1 MKTCDANEIR
11 ADIKIKCGRI
21 FFWMIV
27 ITVFVQTAL
36 FRVLEQDLLD
46 WFAFLPQALC
56 IVAIYYIY
64 LFWHA
69 KKGILLGVDTEV
81 SALRAFPALRYA
93 KAALINSVLLTLA
106 ALTGR
111 VLIGLIFIP
120 YDLIPT
126 LVIFAVICAVMIVG
140 AFVLFYLNFFIAY
153 RVALRCA
160 AK

>member
-1 MKTCDANEIR
+1 MKTGDANEIR

-27 ITVFVQTAL
+27 ATVFVQTAL

-69 KKGILLGVDTEV
+69 KKGILLGVDIEV
-81 SALRAFPALRYA
+81 CALRTFPALRYA

>member
-1 MKTCDANEIR
+1 
-11 ADIKIKCGRI
+11 
-21 FFWMIV
+21 MIV
-27 ITVFVQTAL
+27 ATVFVQTAL

-46 WFAFLPQALC
+46 WFAFLPQVLC

-81 SALRAFPALRYA
+81 SALRVFPALRYA